1 MQMAK
6 VTLNDIEYDS
16 DNFNDSQLKLL
27 AELQFSSTVKRQL
40 DFQIVCNSLMA
51 QALMERF
58 KESLEEEDA

>member
-1 MQMAK
+1 MAK